1 MAEVV
6 PEKVRSEVAEL
17 GRRIRGLRAE
27 RGWTL
32 DELARRS
39 GVTKSY
45 LSRLEDG
52 DRQPSIAT
60 LLSLAGAFGIPMPAL
75 FEAQRPEENCSIV
88 RAEEAS
94 AREGNG
100 LLYTPLTSGAL
111 PFNMQPIRVT
121 VSAERTGDE
130 LYRHDGEEWLYVLSG
145 RLRLILGEDTH
156 ELAPG
161 DAAHFDARM
170 PHRLAALGGRDV
182 ELILVACAVPKRLL
196 STYF

>member
-6 PEKVRSEVAEL
+6 PEKVRSEVAEM
-17 GRRIRGLRAE
+17 GRRIRDLRAS

-60 LLSLAGAFGIPMPAL
+60 LLSLSDAFGISIQVL
-75 FEAQRPEENCSIV
+75 FEAQRAAETCSII
-88 RAEEAS
+88 RAEEA
-94 AREGNG
+94 AVREGNG
-100 LLYTPLTSGAL
+100 LFYASLTGGAL
-111 PFNMQPIRVT
+111 PYSMQPIRVT
-121 VSAERTGDE
+121 VPADRTGDE

-145 RLRLILGEDTH
+145 HLRLILGEDTH
-156 ELAPG
+156 ELSPG
-161 DAAHFDARM
+161 DAAHFDART
-170 PHRLAALGGRDV
+170 PHRLVASGERDV

-196 STYF
+196 STYL